1 MKHPTHEALRRLRLY
16 GMARGLEDLERQPE
30 RNQLSFDDQLALLVE
45 LGIHH
50 FNRTLQ
56 SCGSG
61 RQDCINLTMRRIPRV
76 NQEVLLRATFLGWS
90 AGLFFRLGLGDER
103 RPTGP
108 WTPPRRGPGT

>member
-1 MKHPTHEALRRLRLY
+1 MVSR
-16 GMARGLEDLERQPE
+16 
-30 RNQLSFDDQLALLVE
+30 
-45 LGIHH
+45 LGIYH

-90 AGLFFRLGLGDER
+90 AGLFFRSGSGDER
-103 RPTGP
+103 RPTGR
-108 WTPPRRGPGT
+108 WTPRRRGPFRNLRAKSADLESVGFQWVGPDLFV